1 MVTFVS
7 LFLWLI
13 TGVQTVE
20 LAVDPRVDH
29 VKILLDGEVV
39 ATINDA
45 PWRAKCDF
53 GPLLKPHEL
62 IAIAFGE
69 DGDVIGGERQAV
81 NLPRPE
87 AETRIVLNSD
97 EDGRVIAVRV
107 VAQSAD
113 RIDPLNIMTTFD
125 GKVIK
130 PDKQGLYP
138 LPDHN
143 PKTIH
148 MVRADASY
156 ASGVVASTDVSFGGA
171 FFDGVSSVLTAVPVV
186 VSGEPPTM
194 ADLEGRLTADGEE
207 LRVLAVEQDGV
218 RIYLVRDVATYATL
232 KGAGRSFLKGAG
244 GSYSQRYD
252 SKKIKDAPIIEYD
265 LEPRVDR
272 VHLVGVNATEGRGTW
287 VFPISG
293 SVSLERRS
301 LPWAVTSLSPP
312 GVRIAEQRLAEAVA
326 VAGLRASGHGSPRA
340 VLLVTTREPE
350 DHSSHRGGAVR
361 RYLDELG
368 VPLYVWVINK
378 NTETAD
384 WGSGTKTMSS
394 SDITKASKALFADL
408 EKQWI
413 VWVEGSHLVNRIE
426 LDGEDLGISLAGSGK
441 H

>member
-29 VKILLDGEVV
+29 VRILLDGEVV

-45 PWRAKCDF
+45 PWQAECDF

-62 IAIAFGE
+62 VAIAYGE
-69 DGDVIGGERQAV
+69 DGDEIGRERQVV
-81 NLPRPE
+81 NLTRPE
-87 AETRIVLNSD
+87 AVTKIVLEPN
-97 EDGRVIAVRV
+97 EDGRVVGVRV
-107 VAQSAD
+107 VTQSAD
-113 RIDPLNIMTTFD
+113 RVDPLSIMTTFD
-125 GKVIK
+125 GRVIK
-130 PDKQGLYP
+130 SDKQGLYP
-138 LPDHN
+138 LPDFD

-148 MVRADASY
+148 MVRAEAAY
-156 ASGVVASTDVSFGGA
+156 ASGVVAGADVSFGGA

-186 VSGEPPTM
+186 VSGKPPTV
-194 ADLEGRLTADGEE
+194 ADLKGRLTADGEE
-207 LRVLAVEQDGV
+207 LRVLAVEHDGV

-244 GSYSQRYD
+244 VSFSQRYD
-252 SKKIKDAPIIEYD
+252 SKKIKEVPIIEFD
-265 LEPRVDR
+265 LEPQVDR
-272 VHLVGVNATEGRGTW
+272 AHLVGVNATEGRGTW

-293 SVSLERRS
+293 SVSIERRS
-301 LPWAVTSLSPP
+301 LPWVVTSLSPP
-312 GVRIAEQRLAEAVA
+312 GVKTAEQKLADAVA

-340 VLLVTTREPE
+340 VLLVTTSDPE
-350 DHSSHRGGAVR
+350 DHSTHSGGAVR

-368 VPLYVWVINK
+368 VPLHVWVISK
-378 NTETAD
+378 ETATPD
-384 WGSGTKTMSS
+384 WGVGTKTMSGS
-394 SDITKASKALFADL
+394 EITKASKALLADL

-426 LDGEDLGISLAGSGK
+426 LDGEDLGISLV
-441 H
+441 